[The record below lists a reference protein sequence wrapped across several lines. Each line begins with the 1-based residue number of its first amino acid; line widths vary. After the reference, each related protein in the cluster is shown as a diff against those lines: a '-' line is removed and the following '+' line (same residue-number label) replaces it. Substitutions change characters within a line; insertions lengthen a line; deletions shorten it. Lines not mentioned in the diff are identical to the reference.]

1 MLVDHCIQN
10 ELGKLPQ
17 NLSRALVNI
26 ASKLTHTKDV
36 RDLFID
42 LVEKVTLTPQ
52 IKHTQHMVKEN
63 ICYKII
69 V

>member
-1 MLVDHCIQN
+1 MLDYMDEH
-10 ELGKLPQ
+10 Q

-42 LVEKVTLTPQ
+42 LVEKV
-52 IKHTQHMVKEN
+52 MR
-63 ICYKII
+63 
-69 V
+69 